1 MLLLDVLEQLMPS
14 ALTDPVSYTVRWTAR
29 FGQSGGGALIYSF
42 IYKAVLGLLPSC
54 TCCLLAVKRAAR
66 VSLAFCLF
74 AQTELGRRVFVC
86 LAAER
91 LGNEFISL

>member
-1 MLLLDVLEQLMPS
+1 M
-14 ALTDPVSYTVRWTAR
+14 
-29 FGQSGGGALIYSF
+29 
-42 IYKAVLGLLPSC
+42 
-54 TCCLLAVKRAAR
+54 KRAAR